1 MPQVGSTPCLGAL
14 RTAKGIWLEDTQGN
28 RFIDLHG
35 NSCHHIGH
43 SHPRLVSAIKQ
54 QIDALGF
61 APRRFTNESAVLLGE
76 KLTRRFWD
84 GDSRLLLATGGSDAI
99 EIALRLS
106 RVTTRRSGIIAINGS
121 YHGHGFASLALSS
134 SVLDQRLGSQLPD
147 IHHVTPYWDK
157 EAGGADRML
166 ADIEKVFATA
176 PDTVACF
183 IAEPMRSNCIT
194 PPSYLWPEVSRLCK
208 RAGAK
213 LIFDEI
219 PSGLGK
225 TGRFFAHEH
234 YDVRPD
240 LVVLGKALG
249 GGILP
254 IAAVLAHKHM
264 SVAPE
269 LTLGHYT
276 HEKNPVTSRAALTII
291 EIIEDERL
299 IEQAERLG
307 QYTATYLKD
316 RLKDQPLSPI
326 GELRGL
332 GLMLALTLQP
342 GKLPV
347 GVSAEDLVKEA
358 MQRGVSTTSKDAMAI
373 GFSPPLVI
381 SEQEVRLAIDKI
393 VEAAA
398 TQGPL

>member
-1 MPQVGSTPCLGAL
+1 MPQVGSTPSLGAL

-54 QIDALGF
+54 QIDGLGF
-61 APRRFTNESAVLLGE
+61 SPRRFTNESSVLLGE

-106 RVTTRRSGIIAINGS
+106 RATTRRSGIIAINGS

-134 SVLDQRLGSQLPD
+134 AVLDQRLGSQLPD
-147 IHHVTPYWDK
+147 IHHVTPYWDQ

-166 ADIEKVFATA
+166 ADIERVFATA
-176 PDTVACF
+176 PATVACF

-194 PPSYLWPEVSRLCK
+194 APSYLWPEVSRLCK

-240 LVVLGKALG
+240 VVVLGKALG

-254 IAAVLAHKHM
+254 IAAVIAHKHM
-264 SVAPE
+264 AVAPE

-276 HEKNPVTSRAALTII
+276 HEKNPVTSRAALTTI

-299 IEQAERLG
+299 IEQAEQLG
-307 QYTATYLKD
+307 QYTANYLRD
-316 RLKDQPLSPI
+316 SLKKQPLSRYARSVDW
-326 GELRGL
+326 G
-332 GLMLALTLQP
+332 
-342 GKLPV
+342 
-347 GVSAEDLVKEA
+347 
-358 MQRGVSTTSKDAMAI
+358 
-373 GFSPPLVI
+373 
-381 SEQEVRLAIDKI
+381 
-393 VEAAA
+393 
-398 TQGPL
+398 

>member
-1 MPQVGSTPCLGAL
+1 
-14 RTAKGIWLEDTQGN
+14 
-28 RFIDLHG
+28 
-35 NSCHHIGH
+35 
-43 SHPRLVSAIKQ
+43 
-54 QIDALGF
+54 
-61 APRRFTNESAVLLGE
+61 
-76 KLTRRFWD
+76 
-84 GDSRLLLATGGSDAI
+84 
-99 EIALRLS
+99 
-106 RVTTRRSGIIAINGS
+106 
-121 YHGHGFASLALSS
+121 
-134 SVLDQRLGSQLPD
+134 
-147 IHHVTPYWDK
+147 
-157 EAGGADRML
+157 ML
-166 ADIEKVFATA
+166 ADIERIFATA

-194 PPSYLWPEVSRLCK
+194 PPPHLWPEVSRLCK

-240 LVVLGKALG
+240 VVVLGKALG

-264 SVAPE
+264 AVAPE

-276 HEKNPVTSRAALTII
+276 HEKNPVTSRAALTTI
-291 EIIEDERL
+291 EIIEDKRL

-307 QYTATYLKD
+307 QYTENYLRD
-316 RLKDQPLSPI
+316 RLKDLPLSPI
-326 GELRGL
+326 AEIRGL

-347 GVSAEDLVKEA
+347 GMSSEDLVQLA
-358 MQRGVSTTSKDAMAI
+358 MQKGVSTTTKDAMAI

-381 SEQEVRLAIDKI
+381 SEQEVRLAIDRI

-398 TQGPL
+398 TQDPP